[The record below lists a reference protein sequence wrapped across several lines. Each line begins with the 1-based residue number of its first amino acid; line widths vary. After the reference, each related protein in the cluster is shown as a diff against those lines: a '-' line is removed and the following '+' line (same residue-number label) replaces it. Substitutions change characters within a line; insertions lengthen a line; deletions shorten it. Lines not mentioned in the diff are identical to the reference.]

1 MTWICEWVLHMH
13 LILATFKHKFIYDQA
28 INPKISLV
36 LSASRGTIFQ
46 SCRSNTSQVIYIDI
60 YIYIL
65 EVKKSDVHTTS
76 LQIQSHNLWQNRI
89 SDIKPRSCD
98 SNHIKKLS
106 IPFDAIIFFSIITK
120 LENTV

>member
-1 MTWICEWVLHMH
+1 MH
-13 LILATFKHKFIYDQA
+13 LILATFKHKFICDQA

-36 LSASRGTIFQ
+36 FSASRGTIFQ
-46 SCRSNTSQVIYIDI
+46 SCRSNTSQVIYI

-65 EVKKSDVHTTS
+65 EVKKSDVHTTY
-76 LQIQSHNLWQNRI
+76 LQIQTHNLRQNRI

-106 IPFDAIIFFSIITK
+106 IALDDIIFFSIITI
-120 LENTV
+120 LENAV

>member
-1 MTWICEWVLHMH
+1 MLNPVCDWICEEVLYTH
-13 LILATFKHKFIYDQA
+13 LILATFKSKFICDQA

-36 LSASRGTIFQ
+36 LVQVMVPYFKAV
-46 SCRSNTSQVIYIDI
+46 SQTQAKL
-60 YIYIL
+60 YIYPWSQ
-65 EVKKSDVHTTS
+65 KSDVHATS

-89 SDIKPRSCD
+89 FDIKPRSCD

-106 IPFDAIIFFSIITK
+106 IALHAIFSQLFTI